1 MKVILN
7 EKRIFM
13 RKVGGL
19 GIDGVLVMIMLMYIV
34 NFYCI
39 FVYCVC
45 YRLNFVVSQVCK
57 NILLMVN
64 FSNIISVIYNY
75 ICQFLQRLER
85 LKDLNEIIREKN
97 IKLKKIYEI
106 YWFSMG
112 DVVFVIIRNYEV
124 FFFIS
129 EEVVFGDFIGV
140 GLNK

>member
-97 IKLKKIYEI
+97 ITLKKIYDI